1 MNLAYP
7 DPVTRLRDPQT
18 RRPYNSARRRAA
30 AAGSRHAVLTAGREL
45 LLRDG
50 YRATT
55 IRAVAERA
63 GVSQDTIYKTF
74 GSKQQLMKAIYDVT
88 VAGDDEPVPIGQRP
102 PIRRVLQASDPHK
115 KVRLYAQFVADF
127 MQRLGGLLAVLTE
140 ADPQIAEIRAA
151 TEAER
156 LAGVRAFVGHL
167 AREGHLRTA
176 LTQDHAADACWS
188 LTSPQLFAQ
197 LTQARGWT
205 AATYRQW
212 LADMI
217 TATLLGI
224 GSRDSRDDS
233 APDDAGL
240 P

>member
-1 MNLAYP
+1 MM
-7 DPVTRLRDPQT
+7 PVTHSPDTQA

-30 AAGSRHAVLTAGREL
+30 AASNRRAVLDACRDL

-63 GVSQDTIYKTF
+63 AVSQDTIYKTF
-74 GSKQQLMKAIYDVT
+74 GSKQQLMKAVYDVT

-102 PIRRVLQASDPHK
+102 PIQRALKAPDPAEK
-115 KVRLYAQFVADF
+115 IRLYAEFVREF
-127 MQRLGGLLAVLTE
+127 MQRLGGLVAVLAE
-140 ADPQIAEIRAA
+140 ADPEIAEIRTV

-156 LAGVRAFVGHL
+156 LTGVRAFVGHL
-167 AREGHLRTA
+167 AGEGHLTSM
-176 LTQDHAADACWS
+176 LDQGQAADACWS

-205 AATYRQW
+205 AETYQRW
-212 LADMI
+212 LADML
-217 TATLLGI
+217 TATLLGVSTPE
-224 GSRDSRDDS
+224 GP
-233 APDDAGL
+233 APRRTR
-240 P
+240 

>member
-1 MNLAYP
+1 MM
-7 DPVTRLRDPQT
+7 PVTHSPDVQA

-30 AAGSRHAVLTAGREL
+30 AAGNRRAVLDACRDL

-63 GVSQDTIYKTF
+63 AVSQDTIYKTF
-74 GSKQQLMKAIYDVT
+74 GSKQQLMKAVYDVT

-102 PIRRVLQASDPHK
+102 PVQRVLKAPDPTEK
-115 KVRLYAQFVADF
+115 IRLYAEFVRGF
-127 MQRLGGLLAVLTE
+127 MQRLGGLVAVLAE
-140 ADPQIAEIRAA
+140 ADPEIAEIRAV

-167 AREGHLRTA
+167 AGEGHLTSA
-176 LTQDHAADACWS
+176 LDQDQAADACWS

-197 LTQARGWT
+197 LTQARAWT
-205 AATYRQW
+205 PDSYQGW
-212 LADMI
+212 LAQMLS
-217 TATLLGI
+217 ATLLGA
-224 GSRDSRDDS
+224 SL
-233 APDDAGL
+233 PDG
-240 P
+240 PPPHRKQ